1 MTRPAGID
9 TAPTPRL
16 RTALATKIA
25 ASKPSVIAGAFTVA
39 APLQQRELQALDRWR
54 CRNDRGKALLP

>member
-25 ASKPSVIAGAFTVA
+25 ASKPSVIVGAFTVA
-39 APLQQRELQALDRWR
+39 APLQ
-54 CRNDRGKALLP
+54 